1 MFPCDPK
8 NNCYCVYY
16 LLKESKEALL
26 QEFNKKETVGLQKQ
40 YVYDMLSSSS
50 DDDGFSRCFKVPENM
65 FLCRHGLSNV
75 LQLSHQKKQ
84 SIVPSSKTITKRY
97 SLLCISEIFNALV
110 LYRTSL
116 IQLCR
121 FRSENPFAETV
132 NWSSPFLW
140 MPSRKLIGSTR
151 TVGRMESL
159 LFAPIWELPKQSK
172 TKK

>member
-1 MFPCDPK
+1 MS
-8 NNCYCVYY
+8 NSNCYCVYY
-16 LLKESKEALL
+16 LSKESKEALL

-40 YVYDMLSSSS
+40 HVYDMLSSSS
-50 DDDGFSRCFKVPENM
+50 DDDGFSRCFKVSENMM

-75 LQLSHQKKQ
+75 LQLSRRKKQ

-110 LYRTSL
+110 LYHTSL

-132 NWSSPFLW
+132 N
-140 MPSRKLIGSTR
+140 
-151 TVGRMESL
+151 
-159 LFAPIWELPKQSK
+159 
-172 TKK
+172 